1 MQILGYILLFWGI
14 FCLFNIE
21 FRNLS
26 VLNCGS
32 LDYISDIQLKNRIGF
47 YTNKWKKKHR
57 GLIIFDLIIII
68 TLALTGF
75 FLKIFLILLAAYIIL
90 ISSYLFIYNKMMAY
104 VEDMAYISR

>member
-47 YTNKWKKKHR
+47 YKNKWKKKHR

>member
-26 VLNCGS
+26 VLKIDTLN
-32 LDYISDIQLKNRIGF
+32 YISDTHLKNRIVF
-47 YTNKWKKKHR
+47 YKNKWKKNHR
-57 GLIIFDLIIII
+57 GLIVFDLIIII

-75 FLKIFLILLAAYIIL
+75 FLKIFLLLFAAYIFL
-90 ISSYLFIYNKMMAY
+90 IVSYLLIYNKMMAY
-104 VEDMAYISR
+104 VEAMAYINR